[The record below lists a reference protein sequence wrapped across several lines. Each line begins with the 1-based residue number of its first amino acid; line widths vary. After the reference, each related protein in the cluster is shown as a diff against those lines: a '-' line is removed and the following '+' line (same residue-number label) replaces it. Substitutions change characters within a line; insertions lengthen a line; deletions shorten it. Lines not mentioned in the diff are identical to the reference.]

1 LYPAYFDR
9 FPLRDEKIAL
19 VNSEFVNVGAQ
30 TVNMRPER
38 DNQKLTKPNPMFIL
52 IFYVFSR
59 LSDFLTGRQTLLAH
73 A

>member
-1 LYPAYFDR
+1 M
-9 FPLRDEKIAL
+9 K
-19 VNSEFVNVGAQ
+19 VGAQ

-38 DNQKLTKPNPMFIL
+38 DNQQLTKPNPMCIL

-59 LSDFLTGRQTLLAH
+59 LSDFLTRRQTLLAH